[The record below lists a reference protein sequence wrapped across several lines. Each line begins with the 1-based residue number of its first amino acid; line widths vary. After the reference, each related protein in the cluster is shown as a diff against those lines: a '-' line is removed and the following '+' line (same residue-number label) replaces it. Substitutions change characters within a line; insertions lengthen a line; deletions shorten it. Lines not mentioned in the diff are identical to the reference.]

1 VVYKTLSLQ
10 MAESLGME
18 RPEYG
23 VMYHEQK
30 DQGSDQFC
38 GAASAQMVLESIGA
52 GRIDQEV
59 LYTSCQAC
67 SADDP
72 GRHWDSA
79 PDGLVCTLNQ
89 RRPASFPG
97 SFRLWELPSEEAI
110 SRKLCWA
117 IERGVAPIVMIA
129 GGSHWIVVVGYE
141 ASAVPSSVMI
151 AGGSHWIVVVGYE
164 ASAVPSS
171 STDTSY
177 QIIRFEVCDPQAG
190 FPDQSIPYSVETSS
204 GIAHKRYWVGN
215 VLTDVDSGFWQGKFL
230 AICDPDP
237 PADIPAVPIPFV

>member
-1 VVYKTLSLQ
+1 VVYKTLSIQ

-23 VMYHEQK
+23 VTYHEQK

-52 GRIDQEV
+52 GHIDQEV
-59 LYTSCQAC
+59 LFTSCKAC
-67 SADDP
+67 SADDS

-117 IERGVAPIVMIA
+117 IERGVAPIVLIA

-141 ASAVPSSVMI
+141 ASALPR
-151 AGGSHWIVVVGYE
+151 
-164 ASAVPSS
+164 S
-171 STDTSY
+171 STDTDY

-190 FPDQSIPYSVETSS
+190 FPDQSIPYSEETSA
-204 GIAHKRYWVGN
+204 GIAHKRYWARD

-230 AICDPDP
+230 VICDPDP
-237 PADIPAVPIPFV
+237 PADILAGPIPFV